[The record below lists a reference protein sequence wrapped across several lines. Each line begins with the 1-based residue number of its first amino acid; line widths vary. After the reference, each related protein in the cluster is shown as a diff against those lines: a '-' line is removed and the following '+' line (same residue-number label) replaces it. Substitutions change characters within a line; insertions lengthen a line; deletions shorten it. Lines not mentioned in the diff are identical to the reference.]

1 MVIHSVQ
8 CGLRKSLRYKNIST
22 NSGMKTVAFKKNN
35 KSKAEVR
42 DANQDENQS
51 QEIILLQ
58 LLIFC
63 LVLIGLLLVQKH

>member
-1 MVIHSVQ
+1 MCTKKKSQIQKHIHSWWHE
-8 CGLRKSLRYKNIST
+8 
-22 NSGMKTVAFKKNN
+22 NSCLL
-35 KSKAEVR
+35 EVR

-63 LVLIGLLLVQKH
+63 SVLTGLLSV

>member
-1 MVIHSVQ
+1 
-8 CGLRKSLRYKNIST
+8 
-22 NSGMKTVAFKKNN
+22 MKTVAFKKSN
-35 KSKAEVR
+35 KPKAEVR

-63 LVLIGLLLVQKH
+63 SVLIGLLLVQKH